1 MKRFFTF
8 FAALIYGMT
17 IWGQVRYTISGYI
30 RDAKTGEELI
40 GAGIAVRE
48 IPSIGISTNAYGYY
62 SLTVPQGKYTLNINF
77 IGYEMLSF
85 PVEVDRSIKQNF
97 SLKEKVTELNEVVV
111 TSEKSNDNVTRNQ
124 MGVEKLDIQEVKT
137 LPSFFGERDV
147 LKTIQLLPG
156 IKSAGEG
163 NSGFNVRGG
172 TTDQNLILLDG
183 ATVYNA
189 SHLMGFFSVFN
200 PDAIKDVTVYKGTA
214 PAEYGGR
221 LSSVLDIIMNDGNT
235 KNFEVNGGIGL
246 ISSRLTIDG
255 PIAKGKGSFIISG
268 RRTYADLILKSL
280 VSTNVIRDS
289 TLKGSTLYFYD
300 LNAKVNY
307 NFSDKDRIFLS
318 GYFGKDV
325 LGITSF
331 GFNWGNSTA
340 TLRWNHLFSDR
351 LFANTSLIFN
361 DFNYTINN
369 GSTTSPINI
378 ISRIQ
383 DYTVKQD
390 YQLSSGNNNQIKFGF
405 ISTFHKMVPGTI
417 TTVDTNVLRTSLPIK
432 NSIENAIYFSDDIK
446 FSTHFSI
453 NYGLRISEFTLLG
466 PAPFYIY
473 DSYNYIDSAK
483 SIIDS
488 TRKAKSF
495 IRPEPRISLDYVIN
509 DRSSL
514 KASYA
519 RNVQYLHLLSNSTT
533 GSPTDMWIPS
543 SYNTL
548 PELSDIF
555 VLGYY
560 RNFASNS
567 YEFSAE
573 AYYKDMQNQVDY
585 INGAVLNFN
594 ANVESQLV
602 YGKGRAYGL
611 ELYIKKKYGRFTGW
625 ISYDLS
631 RTERKFDGIN
641 DGRWYPAKQDRTHDI
656 SIVGVYQLSKSWT
669 LSATWVYNTGN
680 AVTFPKG
687 AYMIGNNVVFLYTDR
702 DGNRM
707 PAYHRLDISATK
719 QFAKKGR
726 YESNLNI
733 SIYNAYARD
742 NAYFI
747 TFQQN
752 EQTKQIQAIQT
763 TLFKLVPSVTYNFKF

>member
-1 MKRFFTF
+1 
-8 FAALIYGMT
+8 
-17 IWGQVRYTISGYI
+17 
-30 RDAKTGEELI
+30 
-40 GAGIAVRE
+40 
-48 IPSIGISTNAYGYY
+48 
-62 SLTVPQGKYTLNINF
+62 
-77 IGYEMLSF
+77 
-85 PVEVDRSIKQNF
+85 
-97 SLKEKVTELNEVVV
+97 
-111 TSEKSNDNVTRNQ
+111 
-124 MGVEKLDIQEVKT
+124 
-137 LPSFFGERDV
+137 
-147 LKTIQLLPG
+147 
-156 IKSAGEG
+156 
-163 NSGFNVRGG
+163 
-172 TTDQNLILLDG
+172 
-183 ATVYNA
+183 
-189 SHLMGFFSVFN
+189 
-200 PDAIKDVTVYKGTA
+200 
-214 PAEYGGR
+214 
-221 LSSVLDIIMNDGNT
+221 
-235 KNFEVNGGIGL
+235 
-246 ISSRLTIDG
+246 
-255 PIAKGKGSFIISG
+255 
-268 RRTYADLILKSL
+268 
-280 VSTNVIRDS
+280 
-289 TLKGSTLYFYD
+289 
-300 LNAKVNY
+300 
-307 NFSDKDRIFLS
+307 
-318 GYFGKDV
+318 
-325 LGITSF
+325 
-331 GFNWGNSTA
+331 
-340 TLRWNHLFSDR
+340 
-351 LFANTSLIFN
+351 
-361 DFNYTINN
+361 
-369 GSTTSPINI
+369 
-378 ISRIQ
+378 
-383 DYTVKQD
+383 
-390 YQLSSGNNNQIKFGF
+390 
-405 ISTFHKMVPGTI
+405 
-417 TTVDTNVLRTSLPIK
+417 
-432 NSIENAIYFSDDIK
+432 
-446 FSTHFSI
+446 
-453 NYGLRISEFTLLG
+453 
-466 PAPFYIY
+466 
-473 DSYNYIDSAK
+473 
-483 SIIDS
+483 
-488 TRKAKSF
+488 
-495 IRPEPRISLDYVIN
+495 
-509 DRSSL
+509 
-514 KASYA
+514 
-519 RNVQYLHLLSNSTT
+519 
-533 GSPTDMWIPS
+533 MWIPS